1 MELVYGFKFDFFFF
15 FSILKMIGG
24 VCLITMAFVC
34 LINGFNFLDKTNVI
48 KWWIVWKF
56 SKFKVEKEM
65 GNFQKL
71 LSLSFLGILN
81 IGKKLNS

>member
-1 MELVYGFKFDFFFF
+1 MGLSLIFFF

>member
-1 MELVYGFKFDFFFF
+1 MELVYGFKFDFFF

>member
-1 MELVYGFKFDFFFF
+1 MGLSFILFYF

-24 VCLITMAFVC
+24 GCLITMAFVC

-56 SKFKVEKEM
+56 SKFKVEKDM
-65 GNFQKL
+65 GSFQKL
-71 LSLSFLGILN
+71 LSLSFSGYFEYWEKN
-81 IGKKLNS
+81 

>member
-1 MELVYGFKFDFFFF
+1 
-15 FSILKMIGG
+15 MIGG

-71 LSLSFLGILN
+71 FVSFVFGYFEYWEKIEFM
-81 IGKKLNS
+81 S

>member
-1 MELVYGFKFDFFFF
+1 MGLSLIFFFF
-15 FSILKMIGG
+15 PILKMIGG

-65 GNFQKL
+65 GNFRKL